1 MRGPR
6 PTRGANVHSFVSS
19 LVRSLLICSHCCHSF
34 VRGVLSLEIL
44 SSEVTVSIRT
54 VFALRGRV
62 FVAGLNVSSACSACF
77 AFAAI
82 ASRECRPPFIAL
94 RLKGAETP
102 GGCLGRS
109 RGALAGRATGRPA
122 TEAAFA
128 GVMNEPVFPF
138 PRRAESGVKPFAF
151 AFPEEY
157 DGECAAA
164 LAPLWTPVFDNL
176 CVRSRNKCCTRS
188 RLSAAVITPGGFVS
202 VAGCVSKA
210 GRGFDCSSGGDDLC
224 LFSRSMISPRRASVS
239 RPPSCAEFASTEV
252 TAENGFFVPA

>member
-1 MRGPR
+1 
-6 PTRGANVHSFVSS
+6 
-19 LVRSLLICSHCCHSF
+19 
-34 VRGVLSLEIL
+34 
-44 SSEVTVSIRT
+44 
-54 VFALRGRV
+54 
-62 FVAGLNVSSACSACF
+62 
-77 AFAAI
+77 
-82 ASRECRPPFIAL
+82 
-94 RLKGAETP
+94 
-102 GGCLGRS
+102 
-109 RGALAGRATGRPA
+109 
-122 TEAAFA
+122 
-128 GVMNEPVFPF
+128 MNEPVFPF

-239 RPPSCAEFASTEV
+239 RPPSCAELVNGSHSRERLLRPGFV
-252 TAENGFFVPA
+252 TREAVHREELLAQLDVRLHLLQAQILKPGGRHRA